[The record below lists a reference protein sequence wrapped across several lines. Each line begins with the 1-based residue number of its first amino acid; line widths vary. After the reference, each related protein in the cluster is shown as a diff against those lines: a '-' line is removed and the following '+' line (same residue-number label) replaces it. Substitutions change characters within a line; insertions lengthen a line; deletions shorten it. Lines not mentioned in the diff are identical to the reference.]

1 MSSRFA
7 CGLGHL
13 RLVRADLCVLS
24 GDLRVNVA
32 YAGFPAAHLGLRLRE
47 RDAVW
52 ALVDLSDHGAFVDV
66 FVVGDRNRG
75 DVAADLGRDRELP
88 RRDERIVGR
97 LEMRGVIPVEVPR
110 DRRQRQ
116 RDQPGR
122 RDERMPAEPALARA
136 LAWLFALRVRL
147 RAGIGLSLGRPR
159 RALGLSVGLRRALSR
174 RLGLRRRRKQG
185 NDVPLGA
192 G

>member
-32 YAGFPAAHLGLRLRE
+32 DAGFPAAHLSLRLRE
-47 RDAVW
+47 RHSVW
-52 ALVDLSDHGAFVDV
+52 ALVDLGDHVAFVDV

-97 LEMRGVIPVEVPR
+97 FEMRGVIPVEVPR
-110 DRRQRQ
+110 DRRNRQ
-116 RDQPGR
+116 RDQSAPTR
-122 RDERMPAEPALARA
+122 
-136 LAWLFALRVRL
+136 
-147 RAGIGLSLGRPR
+147 
-159 RALGLSVGLRRALSR
+159 
-174 RLGLRRRRKQG
+174 
-185 NDVPLGA
+185 
-192 G
+192 

>member
-7 CGLGHL
+7 CGLAHL

-52 ALVDLSDHGAFVDV
+52 ALVDLRDDVAFVDV

-75 DVAADLGRDRELP
+75 DVATDLGRDRELP

-97 LEMRGVIPVEVPR
+97 LEMRAVVPVEVPR
-110 DRRQRQ
+110 DRRQHE
-116 RDQPGR
+116 RDQADQ

-136 LAWLFALRVRL
+136 LAWLFPLRVRG
-147 RAGIGLSLGRPR
+147 RAGIGLLLRRPCW
-159 RALGLSVGLRRALSR
+159 ALGLSGGLRRALSR
-174 RLGLRRRRKQG
+174 RLGLGRRRKQG